1 MTFTPTP
8 EKLIPDL
15 SPREE
20 LVLLAR
26 RRLGAE
32 ALSVHVREVV
42 GYAVRHGADR

>member
-1 MTFTPTP
+1 MTMAFTPTP

-26 RRLGAE
+26 CLWREGATS
-32 ALSVHVREVV
+32 ATARSCATR
-42 GYAVRHGADR
+42 G